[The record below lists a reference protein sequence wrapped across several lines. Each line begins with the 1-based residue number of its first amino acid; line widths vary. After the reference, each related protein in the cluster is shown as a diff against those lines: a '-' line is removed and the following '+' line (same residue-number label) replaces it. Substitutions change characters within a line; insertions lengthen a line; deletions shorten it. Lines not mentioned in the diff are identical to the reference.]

1 MILLFLVDL
10 LQGHKGGEMVLEVVV
25 GLVVLRFMGGQLPLF
40 LRQGNR
46 HAPFVRRPD
55 GDIAT
60 GTVDDTHE
68 DPVVSN
74 SSNGRVQQRG
84 DIPAVVVR
92 ERGPQYF
99 RSPRNPF

>member
-1 MILLFLVDL
+1 
-10 LQGHKGGEMVLEVVV
+10 MVLEVVV
-25 GLVVLRFMGGQLPLF
+25 GLVVLRFMGRQLALF

-60 GTVDDTHE
+60 GTVKDAHE

-74 SSNGRVQQRG
+74 GNNERAPQRG

-92 ERGPQYF
+92 ERGPQYL
-99 RSPRNPF
+99 RSPRNTF